1 MKKVLIRVEGMT
13 CAGCSS
19 GLERYLNKQE
29 GIIKAE
35 VNLVMCNASIEYDEK
50 VINLNNIDNFVKEAG
65 FKSLGQD
72 KFEIEKEKVKKQRLN
87 LYLTIALFVI
97 TMYVSMGH
105 MIGLK
110 TPFFDISTNPKGY
123 GVLLLVLSALVIS
136 LSYKV
141 IVNGIKK
148 LIHKTPNMDTLISVG
163 VIASSIY
170 SLYYLLLILI
180 KDVSYAHKLY
190 FEAVVAVLTFTK
202 IGRFIENKSKMKTK
216 EAIVKLM
223 SITPNVAFV
232 SKEGKLVKV
241 SIDEIKKGDVVIA
254 RPGEKIAVDG
264 TILNGNTH
272 IDDSFIT
279 GESVSK
285 NKKKGDKVVAGS
297 INLDGYIEYVAE
309 KIGKDTT
316 VSEIVKMVVNA
327 VNTKAP
333 ISSLA
338 DKISY
343 YFVPA
348 IMLIAI
354 ISFVVWL
361 VKGATF
367 AFALNIFMSVLLVAC
382 PCALGLATPIAVA
395 VATGSLVKKG
405 LVIKNSKVL
414 ENTNKIDTIVFDK
427 TGTITEGKLSI
438 SNIYRYDAL
447 SENGILEIVG
457 AMERKSEHPIAKAI
471 VNRCNEQEIKLANV
485 KDVQNL
491 AGYGMKAKYNGKDV
505 LVGSKSFMLENN
517 VSLEKVDE
525 KVVYAA
531 GNVVIFISIDYK
543 LVSIIELK
551 DKIKKEAKEVIEK
564 LKKQKI
570 EVIMLTGDN
579 ESTANKVAKEV
590 GFDKVKAGVLPKGKT
605 KFIENLKK
613 SGKNVMM
620 IGDGINDAPSLV
632 LADIGVSLEEA
643 TDIAID
649 SSDVVVMN
657 NSLTLV
663 VLLLKMSKKSLNV
676 IKQNL
681 FWSFIYNIIMIPIA
695 AGVFTNYGV
704 VLNPMYSALAMT
716 VSSLTV
722 VLNSLR
728 LRKCNY
734 LEKRKKYEKM

>member
-87 LYLTIALFVI
+87 LYVTIALFVI

-141 IVNGIKK
+141 IISGIKK

-170 SLYYLLLILI
+170 SLYYLLLTLI
-180 KDVSYAHKLY
+180 KDVGYAHKLY
-190 FEAVVAVLTFTK
+190 FEAVVAVLTFAK

-216 EAIVKLM
+216 EAIIKLM

-316 VSEIVKMVVNA
+316 VSEIVKMVVNT

-333 ISSLA
+333 ISRLA

-354 ISFVVWL
+354 ISFIVWL
-361 VKGATF
+361 VKGANF

-491 AGYGMKAKYNGKDV
+491 AGYGMKAKYNGKGV

-551 DKIKKEAKEVIEK
+551 DEIKKEAKEVIQK

-590 GFDKVKAGVLPKGKT
+590 GIDKVKAGVLPKGKA

-632 LADIGVSLEEA
+632 LSDIGVSLEDA

-663 VLLLKMSKKSLNV
+663 VLLLKMSNKSLNV

-681 FWSFIYNIIMIPIA
+681 FWAFIYNIIMIPIA
-695 AGVFTNYGV
+695 AGVFTNYGIM
-704 VLNPMYSALAMT
+704 LNPMYSALAMT